1 MQQRIFQKDPMILFN
16 KDQLVRH
23 GRGLVLR
30 FQNSRKVLHTSEL
43 VVAFVVI

>member
-23 GRGLVLR
+23 GRGLV
-30 FQNSRKVLHTSEL
+30 FTVSK
-43 VVAFVVI
+43 